1 MPGRAQR
8 RLIIASRVMADDD
21 AHARQQ
27 IYDQSRLTHS
37 ADYLAGLREQGEI
50 GITSWRSY
58 PPRHRRPIVRSS
70 CGDRGETIRKITSED
85 RSEIRCSRTGC
96 GAWLIAALSS

>member
-1 MPGRAQR
+1 
-8 RLIIASRVMADDD
+8 MAEDD

-50 GITSWRSY
+50 GIELAELSAPA
-58 PPRHRRPIVRSS
+58 PPTQDCEIIVRRS
-70 CGDRGETIRKITSED
+70 RRNNPED
-85 RSEIRCSRTGC
+85 HV
-96 GAWLIAALSS
+96 

>member
-8 RLIIASRVMADDD
+8 RLIIASHVMAEDD

-50 GITSWRSY
+50 GIKLAELSAPA
-58 PPRHRRPIVRSS
+58 PPTHCEIIVRRS
-70 CGDRGETIRKITSED
+70 RRNNPED
-85 RSEIRCSRTGC
+85 HV
-96 GAWLIAALSS
+96 